1 MGHLSL
7 LYVHIFVRDAFTNN
21 NMRGGGTVPILQTL
35 QYGFNLYGLL
45 LLDGF
50 VTNTNNLVLNH
61 YSKMAFLRKT
71 LLDY

>member
-7 LYVHIFVRDAFTNN
+7 LYVHFFVRYAFTNN

-35 QYGFNLYGLL
+35 QYEYNLYGLL

-50 VTNTNNLVLNH
+50 VTDTNNLVLIHNC
-61 YSKMAFLRKT
+61 KVAFFRKT